1 MQCLAQT
8 LRIFFLHESPE
19 NRPSTNIHFKYLTFL
34 FLSNAL
40 TRNHYLADTKTM
52 NFKASI
58 TKLLITIAIAVI
70 FTGCSE
76 ATMSGSSKIRKQ
88 DPAPC
93 CVPPPKPLDA
103 QTFDHAVFA
112 VRDLGCA
119 MCHAKVESNIV
130 TDFMNGGSALTTH
143 QALESWTYMLHLQKR
158 DNFAHDP
165 APEISGRIIV
175 PKAQL
180 SQDKSPLLKGSP
192 GRCDTYIKT
201 TDAQKTMTAATATV
215 DLKQVL
221 DRCVTPHVKWG
232 ASSEKIQVRDT
243 VHIAP
248 PTSAQEIMSIA
259 SKSGLLP
266 VSGGVTPL
274 RSFEALALNST
285 NPSQWPMATQSGFNT
300 TPARPG
306 AVVVTGE
313 ASCDGALLIDAPLFF
328 NNAKIKTSTG
338 CRIYTTASIFVKGS
352 LEIVNTGATDG
363 SRADLASLM
372 LMSPDFI
379 GFHIPLAQVE
389 DRLGHGINKLKTFT
403 KGTTAAIAAKIKS
416 DAVKVNYP
424 AFTDAEANGTGAA
437 ISYNR
442 IVATAPVVYSRM
454 TGSFSGAIIAEHFM
468 GKIGALSF
476 TFDQVFDRAP
486 FFPEF
491 IINVRDGR
499 SFVGT
504 ANNSN

>member
-1 MQCLAQT
+1 MKFAV
-8 LRIFFLHESPE
+8 P
-19 NRPSTNIHFKYLTFL
+19 
-34 FLSNAL
+34 
-40 TRNHYLADTKTM
+40 
-52 NFKASI
+52 I
-58 TKLLITIAIAVI
+58 TKLSITIAIAVNL
-70 FTGCSE
+70 TGCSE

-88 DPAPC
+88 DPAPVC
-93 CVPPPKPLDA
+93 CMPNPRPIDG

-130 TDFMNGGSALTTH
+130 TDFMKGSTPLTTH

-165 APEISGRIIV
+165 APEISGAVIV

-180 SQDKSPLLKGSP
+180 SQDKSPVLKATP
-192 GRCDTYIKT
+192 GLCDTYIKT

-215 DLKQVL
+215 DLKEVL

-232 ASSEKIQVRDT
+232 SSSEKIQVRDN
-243 VHIAP
+243 VEIDP
-248 PTSAQEIMSIA
+248 PNSSQEIISIA
-259 SKSGLLP
+259 SKSGVLP
-266 VSGGVTPL
+266 VSGGVTLLPSL
-274 RSFEALALNST
+274 DALTTNSP
-285 NPSQWPMATQSGFNT
+285 NAPQWSLATQSGFNT
-300 TPARPG
+300 MPARPG

-313 ASCDGALLIDAPLFF
+313 TSCDGALLIDAPVFF
-328 NNAKIKTSTG
+328 NNAKIRTSKG
-338 CRIYTTASIFVKGS
+338 CRIYATASIFVKGS

-372 LMSPDFI
+372 LMSPEFI
-379 GFHIPLAQVE
+379 GFHIPLDQVE
-389 DRLGHGINKLKTFT
+389 ARLSHGINKLKTFK
-403 KGTTAAIAAKIKS
+403 KGTTAAIAAKVKS
-416 DAVKVNYP
+416 DATNVNYP
-424 AFTDAEANGTGAA
+424 AFTGAEANGTGAA
-437 ISYNR
+437 INYSR
-442 IVATAPVVYSRM
+442 IVASAPVVYSRM

-476 TFDQVFDRAP
+476 TFDPVFNRAP

-491 IINVRDGR
+491 ILNVRGGR
-499 SFVGT
+499 SFVAT